1 MKDAEAIARVTQS
14 QQDMSDV
21 TEDDNGDEE
30 EDVDWEMS
38 SPRKDEICQALTFY
52 GYVVF
57 SKMA

>member
-1 MKDAEAIARVTQS
+1 
-14 QQDMSDV
+14 MSDV

-57 SKMA
+57 FKMA